1 MGYKRYEGN
10 TGRYRYMETPG
21 ETGLSAPPAAP
32 SPPAPPPRP
41 GPGRRPVG
49 PELDREDWLVLA
61 VLWLL
66 YRSSG
71 DRELL
76 IALGAYLILW
86 HRKTAQ
92 PSF

>member
-10 TGRYRYMETPG
+10 TGRYRYMETQ
-21 ETGLSAPPAAP
+21 EESAIS
-32 SPPAPPPRP
+32 SPPLTAPLSPPPRP
-41 GPGRRPVG
+41 GPGRRPIG

-76 IALGAYLILW
+76 IALGAYLIL
-86 HRKTAQ
+86 
-92 PSF
+92 

>member
-21 ETGLSAPPAAP
+21 ETGLAAPPAAP

-76 IALGAYLILW
+76 IALGAYLIL
-86 HRKTAQ
+86 
-92 PSF
+92 

>member
-10 TGRYRYMETPG
+10 TGRYRHMETPG
-21 ETGLSAPPAAP
+21 EGVLPP
-32 SPPAPPPRP
+32 PPPPPPPRP
-41 GPGRRPVG
+41 GPGPGRRPPV

-76 IALGAYLILW
+76 IALGAYLIL
-86 HRKTAQ
+86 
-92 PSF
+92 